1 MNLKELKYLG
11 LVEAMIVYFSTFPD
25 MASEDH
31 MRNLGYP
38 NLNLRGFSRTFR
50 MTMINYIINL

>member
-11 LVEAMIVYFSTFPD
+11 LVEAIVYFSTFPD
-25 MASEDH
+25 IASEDH

-38 NLNLRGFSRTFR
+38 NLNLRGLSRTFR